1 MGLLSSVLGK
11 KNKQKKEKTPFEN
24 NDTLNENID
33 YEEKINTIILVMGNL
48 GLLNVNEIEKC
59 LEEASSYDKNIF
71 EKIKIIIPSSNYQYL
86 SKYVKAS
93 SLGYG
98 ELKQAEIVYSL
109 KKIITIEEE
118 KEKSSQ
124 EILKELLFAT
134 KLDISRY
141 KSILS
146 EFDETISKIDSDIT
160 LTELDKVSMIDYW
173 ISFYKVEKLGFSVDV
188 ESKMNSLIKSLKEL
202 EYDGY
207 GPKEIAKF
215 EERCQIELEKSKTE
229 DKNVNQ
235 IIKEIESK
243 IYEPLKSKYLN
254 DLSVLKRRISIVEN
268 SKVISSSEKEQQKQE
283 FIIDFNERN
292 GHKIDISDQLL
303 AMKKNLANLK
313 YGGYGLSSIDD
324 FENFSQNLIISGKQ
338 KKLSDKSIL
347 ASIKIEYNKYIA
359 YYTNKVQELE
369 NKLNKSKSEKEQ
381 QEFIVEFQKEMTSPI
396 DFNKKLVEL
405 KEKNKES
412 IEETRVNELVEKCNE
427 IISTN
432 KREYTPQFE
441 TLAEIEQLESNYQ
454 ETSEIDIYS
463 KKLKEIG
470 YGSEAVAQ
478 FIEDC
483 KNLTIL
489 NKTEEERILI
499 IKNKFRILENN
510 YFYNKKLFTLW
521 KEQELKKATTE
532 EKKLELEQITK
543 HLLSLSPKDLNLY
556 YEEDKNKKQEFMDNH
571 NFKLAFTYLAKKE
584 AEENNDSTLITKRLN
599 DLASGINP
607 YNEEELSK
615 AKEALIIKE
624 LLDVNKELTKEEK
637 LITKAEYIDST
648 LYKQILTIE
657 TKNFLSSN
665 NKEEN
670 IAT

>member
-313 YGGYGLSSIDD
+313 YGGYGLISIDD

-470 YGSEAVAQ
+470 YGSKAIAQ

>member
-369 NKLNKSKSEKEQ
+369 SKLNNSKSEKEQ